1 MYLHPKEKM
10 KLQIFR
16 SYLFSDSSSVCPSNI
31 FDDGVIPLGI
41 KSQQKSNQITKNKTS
56 HS

>member
-1 MYLHPKEKM
+1 M

-16 SYLFSDSSSVCPSNI
+16 FYLFSDLSSVCPSNI

-41 KSQQKSNQITKNKTS
+41 KSQQKSNQITATKRVTVKQVRS
-56 HS
+56 L